1 MKLCG
6 YSAVVLEGH
15 SPADFSARHT
25 TETCRFGR
33 WELFRAGAM
42 GRIGSFWVEKGRCG
56 HCGHPGPSL
65 SSPGKRCIIWPCRR
79 NIKIMVFFGRR
90 WGGCITTRLQ
100 KANRTGQA
108 KAGRQS
114 QLRPGPRSTHLFG
127 PKPVWY
133 SRSAFVRTWILKE
146 LCPRLSF

>member
-1 MKLCG
+1 MRLLCCCPWG
-6 YSAVVLEGH
+6 TQPCG
-15 SPADFSARHT
+15 F
-25 TETCRFGR
+25 FGPSHYGNLQI
-33 WELFRAGAM
+33 WEMGIVSSRGAM

-79 NIKIMVFFGRR
+79 NIKIMFFFGRR

-114 QLRPGPRSTHLFG
+114 QLRPGPQSTHLFG

-133 SRSAFVRTWILKE
+133 SRSAFVRTRILIKE